1 MARPVFHVINVY
13 RVLWANFVRA
23 FFAFDSNFSSK
34 NECVP
39 AAPRVEI
46 ELSLQFRSRDAK
58 SLTSKMKMLRTIRG
72 IFWIV
77 LFFVVVHP
85 TWAKDERSIKDL
97 AKALTKLGPDVD
109 PAEADQ
115 ISVTAHTTARK
126 LARDYHV
133 VLNPEFQAFL
143 VNVGARKR
151 GWCGHW
157 AQDIGTRL
165 KELKPR
171 TLVLHWGVAYDHT
184 SSENN
189 CLVVTA
195 RNQPFKDGIILDGW
209 RRAGRLFWCPVIKD
223 DEYEVEQH
231 YGHSGIT
238 AWKENMQ
245 WSAWLQDYEPGKPKS
260 KMATNN
266 KATKGSS
273 ERNRRV
279 SISELTQPAMP

>member
-1 MARPVFHVINVY
+1 
-13 RVLWANFVRA
+13 
-23 FFAFDSNFSSK
+23 
-34 NECVP
+34 
-39 AAPRVEI
+39 
-46 ELSLQFRSRDAK
+46 
-58 SLTSKMKMLRTIRG
+58 MKMFKMIRC
-72 IFWIV
+72 IFW
-77 LFFVVVHP
+77 VVVFLALIHP
-85 TWAKDERSIKDL
+85 AWGKDERSIKDL
-97 AKALTKLGPDVD
+97 SKALAGLSSDVD
-109 PAEADQ
+109 PKEAELV
-115 ISVTAHTTARK
+115 SVTAHTTARK

-189 CLVVTA
+189 CLVITA

-245 WSAWLQDYEPGKPKS
+245 WSAWLQDYEPGKPKA
-260 KMATNN
+260 KAATNN
-266 KATKGSS
+266 KVSKVSPDRD
-273 ERNRRV
+273 ERGGDSDSRQPT
-279 SISELTQPAMP
+279 TQ

>member
-1 MARPVFHVINVY
+1 MFKLSRSILFVCAFLPVVDQ
-13 RVLWANFVRA
+13 A
-23 FFAFDSNFSSK
+23 F
-34 NECVP
+34 
-39 AAPRVEI
+39 
-46 ELSLQFRSRDAK
+46 
-58 SLTSKMKMLRTIRG
+58 
-72 IFWIV
+72 
-77 LFFVVVHP
+77 
-85 TWAKDERSIKDL
+85 AKDERSIRDL
-97 AKALTKLGPDVD
+97 SKALAGLASDVD
-109 PAEADQ
+109 PKEAELV
-115 ISVTAHTTARK
+115 SVTAHTTARK
-126 LARDYHV
+126 LAREYHV

-165 KELKPR
+165 KELKLR

-209 RRAGRLFWCPVIKD
+209 RRAGRLFWCTVVKD

-245 WSAWLQDYEPGKPKS
+245 WSAWLQDYETGKEKA
-260 KMATNN
+260 KRAANN
-266 KATKGSS
+266 KVNEASS
-273 ERNRRV
+273 TREERASNSDSR
-279 SISELTQPAMP
+279 QPATQ

>member
-1 MARPVFHVINVY
+1 
-13 RVLWANFVRA
+13 
-23 FFAFDSNFSSK
+23 
-34 NECVP
+34 
-39 AAPRVEI
+39 
-46 ELSLQFRSRDAK
+46 
-58 SLTSKMKMLRTIRG
+58 MKMSKITQRILG
-72 IFWIV
+72 VIV
-77 LFFVVVHP
+77 FLVLVHP
-85 TWAKDERSIKDL
+85 AIAKDERSIKDL

-109 PAEADQ
+109 PAEAEQ
-115 ISVTAHTTARK
+115 ISVTAHTTARR

-157 AQDIGTRL
+157 AQDIGTHL
-165 KELKPR
+165 KELKPK

-189 CLVVTA
+189 CLVITA
-195 RNQPFKDGIILDGW
+195 RNQPFTDGIILDGW
-209 RRAGRLFWCPVIKD
+209 RRAGRLFWCPVVKD

-245 WSAWLQDYEPGKPKS
+245 WSAWLQDYETGKPKS
-260 KMATNN
+260 KTATNN
-266 KATKGSS
+266 KVNAAKSA
-273 ERNRRV
+273 RNEQR
-279 SISELTQPAMP
+279 SNDLSNQPIVP

>member
-1 MARPVFHVINVY
+1 
-13 RVLWANFVRA
+13 
-23 FFAFDSNFSSK
+23 
-34 NECVP
+34 
-39 AAPRVEI
+39 
-46 ELSLQFRSRDAK
+46 
-58 SLTSKMKMLRTIRG
+58 MKMSKITRR
-72 IFWIV
+72 IFGVIV
-77 LFFVVVHP
+77 FLVLLHP
-85 TWAKDERSIKDL
+85 ACAKDERSIKDL

-109 PAEADQ
+109 PAEAEQ
-115 ISVTAHTTARK
+115 ISVTAHTTARR

-165 KELKPR
+165 KELKPK

-189 CLVVTA
+189 CLVITA
-195 RNQPFKDGIILDGW
+195 RNQPFQDGIILDGW
-209 RRAGRLFWCPVIKD
+209 RRAGRLFWCPVVKD

-238 AWKENMQ
+238 AWRENMQ
-245 WSAWLQDYEPGKPKS
+245 WSAWLQDYQTGKAKS
-260 KMATNN
+260 KAATASN
-266 KATKGSS
+266 ATKGGS
-273 ERNRRV
+273 ERNGRV
-279 SISELTQPAMP
+279 SISDLTQPPTP